1 MTFEGA
7 FIRKSRQTSTHVG
20 DSPKKPAIGDKTKP
34 LGFQRVGLES
44 GQLEVIWFEYFIV
57 PSKTRKC
64 QSQHVL
70 LHPLA
75 IILLETNDNCKND

>member
-1 MTFEGA
+1 VETCFKEHLLEA
-7 FIRKSRQTSTHVG
+7 RQTFVHVG
-20 DSPKKPAIGDKTKP
+20 DLSKKLAIGDKIKP

-44 GQLEVIWFEYFIV
+44 RQPKVMWFKYFIM

-70 LHPLA
+70 LHP
-75 IILLETNDNCKND
+75 